1 MDDAFHDPP
10 ARLPQV
16 ASAPPR
22 DAAPAPP
29 AGPEASAHLDLRVS
43 RRRIWLAR
51 GLALAA
57 DFLQI
62 VALPLFGPGLA
73 SPFDELLDLAI
84 GVAMIRLLGWHVA
97 FLPTF
102 LAELI
107 PFVDIFPTW
116 TLAVLF
122 VTRRGA
128 RAGGGKR

>member
-1 MDDAFHDPP
+1 MDDAVHDPP
-10 ARLPQV
+10 RLPQV
-16 ASAPPR
+16 ASASPR
-22 DAAPAPP
+22 DAAPVPA
-29 AGPEASAHLDLRVS
+29 AGPEASVHLDLRVS

-51 GLALAA
+51 GLALTA

-62 VALPLFGPGLA
+62 VALPAFGFGLA
-73 SPFDELLDLAI
+73 SPLDELLDLAI
-84 GVAMIRLLGWHVA
+84 GVAMIRLLGWHAA

-122 VTRRGA
+122 VTRRSA
-128 RAGGGKR
+128 RASGGKR